1 MKSFLRKFR
10 NQLVFGSCVFLS
22 AAVGYAVVTIP
33 NTFTAGTVASAD
45 QVNENFAA
53 LKSAVDTL
61 QTQVATLQAANPLPS
76 ASGRL
81 AYAFVNEDASLVRS
95 FNSSGGT
102 NSAVVDGTP
111 VYTVT
116 FPGLADEGS
125 FDGNVQVT
133 ASATDR
139 AFCVADPDA
148 NGADVVVIVSCYDLE
163 INGQIPAEFMI
174 LYVQ

>member
-10 NQLVFGSCVFLS
+10 NQFVFGSFVFLS

-33 NTFTAGTVASAD
+33 NTFTAGTIASAD

-53 LKSAVDTL
+53 LKTAVDTL

-76 ASGRL
+76 GAGRL
-81 AYAFVNEDASLVRS
+81 AYAFVNEDGEVVRS

-102 NSAVVDGTP
+102 NSAVVNADP

-133 ASATDR
+133 GANNLAY
-139 AFCVADPDA
+139 CVADPDA
-148 NGADVVVIVSCYDLE
+148 SGSDIVVTVSCYNSDVG
-163 INGQIPAEFMI
+163 NTVTADFMI
-174 LYVQ
+174 LYLQ